1 MGEDGKLSK
10 KQLAKLAKKDKKA
23 TAKAGEGGDEGD
35 SKPSGGAQQAAP
47 VQSNTSAGHSNISS
61 YFGGPLAD
69 HWELLLEDQQWLS
82 GSNDPSQADAEALR
96 HLGGRHPNPALYP
109 NLFGWWSMC
118 ERFKPERQ
126 QSWAAGTCPIPAGY
140 VPPKP

>member
-23 TAKAGEGGDEGD
+23 TAKADAKGEGDDAGD
-35 SKPSGGAQQAAP
+35 SKPSGGSQQAAP
-47 VQSNTSAGHSNISS
+47 AHSNTSVGSSNISS

-69 HWELLLEDQQWLS
+69 YWELLLEEQQWLS
-82 GSNDPSQADAEALR
+82 GSNDPSQADAEALK
-96 HLGGRHPNPALYP
+96 HLGGRHPNPAIYP

-118 ERFKPERQ
+118 GRFKPER
-126 QSWAAGTCPIPAGY
+126 
-140 VPPKP
+140 

>member
-23 TAKAGEGGDEGD
+23 TAKAEAKGEGDNVGD

-47 VQSNTSAGHSNISS
+47 VQSNTSARYPNISS

-69 HWELLLEDQQWLS
+69 HWELLLED
-82 GSNDPSQADAEALR
+82 
-96 HLGGRHPNPALYP
+96 
-109 NLFGWWSMC
+109 
-118 ERFKPERQ
+118 
-126 QSWAAGTCPIPAGY
+126 
-140 VPPKP
+140 